1 MCWGPPLDRELLAA
15 YLLYLVR
22 EAAGQQAGRAGNSS
36 SSRPVQCLP
45 STTHHQRSPPTLQPD
60 QQTFDRPTPASIDL
74 LGRRERD
81 WEGRGVLE
89 AGSDPVSEWQ

>member
-1 MCWGPPLDRELLAA
+1 MRLDWMCWGPPLDRELLAA

-45 STTHHQRSPPTLQPD
+45 STTHHQRSPPTLQPYNKHLTD
-60 QQTFDRPTPASIDL
+60 PPQLALTSWGG
-74 LGRRERD
+74 GRET
-81 WEGRGVLE
+81 GRAGECWRQGVIL
-89 AGSDPVSEWQ
+89 